1 MATFEVTSAVASVSQ
16 ALLTEAFTVD
26 VTVKNTK
33 SSTVSNAYLLFTLG
47 CSSQTMQR
55 LVFSVGGRK
64 SKTVTVTFDG
74 LSYPQAWA
82 TAMASQ
88 RRTNLLVQACDNNG
102 SISEA
107 YAVEGFEIL
116 DAYYKP
122 TIETF
127 VVKRTGDEADTVKA
141 TIKLSHADGL
151 TETQLNRMSVT
162 LSAWDYNSEY
172 RDITVNKTL
181 AELIAGITD
190 DTTAITD
197 TFATGT
203 DYRLTL
209 HFGDYSESAAPGID
223 EVEHAFVNLNL
234 SGCDT
239 GGACFGGYCKSTKDN
254 PMLESHYPI
263 YAYQGIANF
272 QFGETAVATLKQ
284 KYVEQSVVFG
294 TPFREETTPV
304 VMICMS
310 KSAEDTDR
318 YIALLSA
325 FVVKESV
332 TNIGFT
338 VRVCSNSSNSYDIN
352 IRWMAYGLLAT

>member
-1 MATFEVTSAVASVSQ
+1 MAATLEVTSAVASVSQ
-16 ALLTEAFTVD
+16 ALLTEAFSVD
-26 VTVKNTK
+26 VTVKNTT
-33 SSTVSNAYLLFTLG
+33 SSTISIAYLLFTIDG
-47 CSSQTMQR
+47 TAATAQR
-55 LVFSVGGRK
+55 TTFSVGGRK
-64 SKTVTVTFDG
+64 TVTVTAMFASMG
-74 LSYPQAWA
+74 IPSAWREV
-82 TAMASQ
+82 MAG
-88 RRTNLLVQACDNNG
+88 RRRASMYVRACDING
-102 SISEA
+102 NISEA
-107 YAVEGFEIL
+107 YTVVGFEIL

-122 TIETF
+122 SIETF
-127 VVKRTGDEADTVKA
+127 LVSRTADEADTVKA

-172 RDITVNKTL
+172 REITVNKTL
-181 AELIAGITD
+181 AELVTGITD

-209 HFGDYSESAAPGID
+209 IFGDYSESTQQQD
-223 EVEHAFVNLNL
+223 DVEHAFVNLNL
-234 SGCDT
+234 SGCET
-239 GGACFGGYCKSTKDN
+239 GGACFGGYCKSTENN

-284 KYVEQSVVFG
+284 TYVEQHVLFD

-310 KSAEDTDR
+310 KSAEDSDR

-332 TNIGFT
+332 TNTGFIA
-338 VRVCSNSSNSYDIN
+338 RVCSNSSNTYNIN